1 MKIAYFLFLNLALPV
16 IAAKADYTIKQK
28 MENSGSVQE
37 VTFKIKETKCRVDAS
52 GQTTAIIDSK
62 NGETTVLI
70 HPNKTYMKLTREQL
84 QAQGEAMKNL
94 LKDQANRPED
104 AALRPTGKKE
114 TINSFG
120 TEEYTATLNGM
131 VITFA
136 IAKDFPNYQ
145 KIVTAMYNVQSGPG
159 MEGFRSLSL
168 PPDQY
173 PGMPIRTEVETMGQK
188 VITTLESTEES
199 TLPDSEFAIPADYK
213 ELNPTASPTAGPATP
228 ANQ

>member
-1 MKIAYFLFLNLALPV
+1 MKIAYFLFLNLVLSMIV
-16 IAAKADYTIKQK
+16 TKADYTIKQK

-37 VTFKIKETKCRVDAS
+37 ITFKIKATKCRVDAS

-62 NGETTVLI
+62 SGETMVLI

-159 MEGFRSLSL
+159 MEGFRNLSL

-213 ELNPTASPTAGPATP
+213 ELDPTAPTTAGPATP